1 MWQVKGILDVAP
13 CGPERIPFRAA
24 VALFAMG
31 AMAFFQDTFLLFAMA
46 PMAFFQAQ
54 PLKMRIVATQGW
66 PPKPAMWTSPVFQ
79 AEFGHTLKL
88 IYPHPLP
95 PSYPILMIF

>member
-1 MWQVKGILDVAP
+1 MYICICRFIHTHKYQYIRKMWQVKGVLDVAP

-46 PMAFFQAQ
+46 PMEFFQAQ
-54 PLKMRIVATQGW
+54 PLKMGIVETQGW
-66 PPKPAMWTSPVFQ
+66 PPKPA
-79 AEFGHTLKL
+79 K
-88 IYPHPLP
+88 
-95 PSYPILMIF
+95 